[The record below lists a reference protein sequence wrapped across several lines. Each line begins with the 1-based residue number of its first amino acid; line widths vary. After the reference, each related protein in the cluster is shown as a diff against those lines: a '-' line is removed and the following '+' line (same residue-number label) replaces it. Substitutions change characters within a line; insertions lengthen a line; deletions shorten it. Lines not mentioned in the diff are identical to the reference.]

1 MDIKAV
7 VTCSFMLM
15 CLKTVL
21 GNYEGYNSGE
31 KRPCQSNAHVC
42 TSLMRYADGTE
53 VNEGPYCLC
62 DGCGEKWV
70 SDDLMSL
77 SWPHYERADRTVQY
91 RFCVPILPQRE
102 CDPGDLAVTM
112 GTSTSEWSP
121 HVREARCSCPENTY
135 QLLGWWRHPTS
146 KHNNRTGQWIYEYF
160 CEKPQCERDNALCAK
175 IYVDRYS
182 GDTDQKDHMVIGY
195 NFLCACSQG
204 FKCPDRD
211 DEDDKELLE
220 SDHRGIYVARY
231 CQETHSYFKR

>member
-1 MDIKAV
+1 RRVSRYLPCSRGV
-7 VTCSFMLM
+7 VQNQQHSGSLVS
-15 CLKTVL
+15 L
-21 GNYEGYNSGE
+21 NSGE

-62 DGCGEKWV
+62 DGCGEKW
-70 SDDLMSL
+70 
-77 SWPHYERADRTVQY
+77 
-91 RFCVPILPQRE
+91 RE

-160 CEKPQCERDNALCAK
+160 CEK
-175 IYVDRYS
+175 
-182 GDTDQKDHMVIGY
+182 
-195 NFLCACSQG
+195 G